1 MKNERKSKMNFDY
14 YTLKK
19 LAKEG
24 SRIGNWNGKAVFA
37 ASASNLDNLG
47 GGAFYVLYD
56 DDNKIVGRDGKYFY
70 SYGTVSESGSVSE
83 YNSRRRYNA
92 VCETQH
98 NHGYEV
104 KSAMKS
110 AAMPQ
115 SESVPAATAAVSYAP
130 GYDVSERPVG
140 DVKTEI
146 DVEKTLEM
154 AREMSIEDLLEGF
167 LPGLSYDVMAKG

>member
-1 MKNERKSKMNFDY
+1 MNFDY

-37 ASASNLDNLG
+37 VSASNLENLG

-56 DDNKIVGRDGKYFY
+56 DDNKIVGRDGKHFY

-92 VCETQH
+92 VYDH
-98 NHGYEV
+98 N
-104 KSAMKS
+104 
-110 AAMPQ
+110 
-115 SESVPAATAAVSYAP
+115 VPAATPAVTYAP

-140 DVKTEI
+140 DVKAEI
-146 DVEKTLEM
+146 DVEAVLKS
-154 AREMSIEDLLEGF
+154 AREMTVESLLDGF
-167 LPGLSYDVMAKG
+167 LVGVDFSVVGQSPRKV

>member
-1 MKNERKSKMNFDY
+1 MNFDY

-37 ASASNLDNLG
+37 ASASNLENLG

-56 DDNKIVGRDGKYFY
+56 DDNKIVGRDGKHFY
-70 SYGTVSESGSVSE
+70 SYGTVNGSGSVSE
-83 YNSRRRYNA
+83 YSSRRRYNQ

-98 NHGYEV
+98 DHMT
-104 KSAMKS
+104 MKYS
-110 AAMPQ
+110 
-115 SESVPAATAAVSYAP
+115 SEPVPAATATVSYAP

-140 DVKTEI
+140 DVKAEI
-146 DVEKTLEM
+146 DVEKVLKS
-154 AREMSIEDLLEGF
+154 AREMSVESLLDGF
-167 LPGLSYDVMAKG
+167 LANVSYN

>member
-37 ASASNLDNLG
+37 ASASNLENLG

-56 DDNKIVGRDGKYFY
+56 DENKIVGRDGKYYY

-98 NHGYEV
+98 DHGYNA
-104 KSAMKS
+104 AMKYS
-110 AAMPQ
+110 
-115 SESVPAATAAVSYAP
+115 SEPVPAATAAVSYAP

-140 DVKTEI
+140 DVKAEI
-146 DVEKTLEM
+146 DVEKVLKS
-154 AREMSIEDLLEGF
+154 AREMSVESLLAGF
-167 LPGLSYDVMAKG
+167 LANVSFDVKG

>member
-1 MKNERKSKMNFDY
+1 MNFDY

-37 ASASNLDNLG
+37 TSAAQLQNLG

-56 DDNKIVGRDGKYFY
+56 DDNKIVGRDGKHFY

-83 YNSRRRYNA
+83 YSSRRRYNQ

-104 KSAMKS
+104 NAAMKYS
-110 AAMPQ
+110 
-115 SESVPAATAAVSYAP
+115 SEPIPAATAEVSYAP

-140 DVKTEI
+140 DVKAEI
-146 DVEKTLEM
+146 DVEKVLKS
-154 AREMSIEDLLEGF
+154 AREMTVESLLDGF
-167 LPGLSYDVMAKG
+167 LSGVNFDVAKG